1 MKTLKQTALPRAVVL
16 AVLGA
21 LGSLLF
27 LGVGT
32 TAHAQ
37 AVEAGT
43 DPVAECQ
50 TCHDDIVNP
59 AQTGGIGEIQ
69 GLEAWERI
77 FEVAS
82 HPRCANCHVGENN
95 IPMWSGPSYGKTR
108 PHGMNI
114 NAGESR
120 IGAETIT
127 CTTCHTNTNNPLAH
141 GAPGNE
147 VWHLPPV
154 EMQWFGRSSAQVC
167 EQLKNPDTNG
177 DRTFVELAK
186 HVGHDDLVLWGW
198 NPGTGRQPAPF
209 TPLKHAIDIL
219 TWGIAGQPCPTD

>member
-1 MKTLKQTALPRAVVL
+1 MKTLNYSAVSQAAALTVL
-16 AVLGA
+16 VI
-21 LGSLLF
+21 LGSLL
-27 LGVGT
+27 LSGGSGN
-32 TAHAQ
+32 AQ
-37 AVEAGT
+37 TQSAEADT

-50 TCHDDIVNP
+50 QCHGDAMNP
-59 AQTGGIGEIQ
+59 APAATVDEKQ

-77 FEVAS
+77 FEVTS
-82 HPRCANCHVGENN
+82 HPRCANCHVGEDN
-95 IPMWSGPSYGKTR
+95 IPMWSGPSYGETR

-154 EMQWFGRSSAQVC
+154 EMQWFGRSSAEVC
-167 EQLKNPDTNG
+167 AQLKNPDTNG
-177 DRTFVELAK
+177 DRTFAELAK

-198 NPGTGRQPAPF
+198 KPGTGREPAPYSASE
-209 TPLKHAIDIL
+209 HAGDIL
-219 TWGIAGQPCPTD
+219 TWGAAGQPCPTN